1 MLELTKSA
9 MSLSWGLSLL
19 GAQQAMVLFPLQG
32 ALQKQLGALGLAGTT
47 APQPP
52 AQGPGPGAPVGPPD
66 YFKEFSVV
74 PGWGPMP
81 TRKP

>member
-19 GAQQAMVLFPLQG
+19 GAQQAQVLFPLEG
-32 ALQKQLGALGLAGTT
+32 VLKRLAGTT
-47 APQPP
+47 APQTP
-52 AQGPGPGAPVGPPD
+52 APGPGPSNPLAPPD
-66 YFKEFSVV
+66 YTKEFSIV

>member
-19 GAQQAMVLFPLQG
+19 GAQQAMVLFPVEG
-32 ALQKQLGALGLAGTT
+32 ALKSLGLAGAT